1 MHVLLVQL
9 PHFEKNK
16 NSKWTATLGCGSL
29 DQHSSTLIIMSLKL
43 DNELEKPIYEPTTR
57 EKTEEGDDEPDVG
70 LTPTI
75 TLFGG
80 IMIIVGC
87 IIGSGIFISPK
98 GVHENIQSVGWSL
111 VIWVICGLF
120 SAIGAY
126 CYAELGTFIRSSGG
140 DYAYVLEAF
149 GPLMG
154 FLRMWIECII
164 VRPCTITTVAMTFAN
179 YILQPLYPHCPL
191 PFPVPQLLAAGII
204 LLLCLINCWSVKF
217 GTGVQNVFTVTKLFA
232 VGLIILT
239 GIILLFI
246 GEPYHN
252 SFEAMFEIP
261 NIGVGQVALAFYSGL
276 WAYNGWNYLNFITEE
291 LINPTRNLPRA
302 IFFSC
307 TIVTVVYLLV
317 NIAFYAGTS
326 PDELL
331 ESKAIAVTFA
341 NKYYGPLAIIMP
353 IMVACSCF
361 GTVNGVMMTSS
372 RLFFVAGRNEHM
384 PRVLS
389 FINPYWKTPIPA
401 VLFTAFL
408 SLLYLLLSDNIYTLI
423 NYVQI
428 VNWLAIGMAT
438 CGLLYLR
445 VSKPPRDYPRPLQVS
460 LVWPIIFL
468 LGCLFLVIFP
478 VIQAPMDTA
487 IGIGIMLTGLPVY
500 FLFIQLRGKI
510 SFIDHLM
517 DDVTIFAQKLLLVVP
532 SEKKES

>member
-1 MHVLLVQL
+1 
-9 PHFEKNK
+9 
-16 NSKWTATLGCGSL
+16 
-29 DQHSSTLIIMSLKL
+29 MSLKL

-57 EKTEEGDDEPDVG
+57 EKTEEGDDEHDVG

-80 IMIIVGC
+80 VMIIVGC

-98 GVHENIQSVGWSL
+98 GVHENTQSVGWSL
-111 VIWVICGLF
+111 VIWVVCGLF

-179 YILQPLYPHCPL
+179 YILQPLYPYCPL

-239 GIILLFI
+239 GIILLII

-389 FINPYWKTPIPA
+389 YINPYWKTPIPA

-510 SFIDHLM
+510 GFIDHLM

-532 SEKKES
+532 SEKKEG